1 MSQKRLKI
9 QLTLPKDLVEK
20 IEKETSENFTSM
32 SLWFEKVLRQYFDEQ
47 SKTPQ
52 GTKKKLLE
60 LDI

>member
-20 IEKETSENFTSM
+20 IEKETSENFTNM
-32 SLWFEKVLRQYFDEQ
+32 SLWFEKVLRQYFDEH
-47 SKTPQ
+47 SKTPHR
-52 GTKKKLLE
+52 TNKKLLE

>member
-20 IEKETSENFTSM
+20 IQKETSENFTNM
-32 SLWFEKVLRQYFDEQ
+32 SLWFEKVLCQYFDEQ
-47 SKTPQ
+47 PKTQ
-52 GTKKKLLE
+52 HETKKKLLE